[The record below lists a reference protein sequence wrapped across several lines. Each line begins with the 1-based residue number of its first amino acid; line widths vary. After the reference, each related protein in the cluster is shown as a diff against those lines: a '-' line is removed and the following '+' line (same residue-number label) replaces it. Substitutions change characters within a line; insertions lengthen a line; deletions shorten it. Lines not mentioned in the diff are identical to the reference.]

1 MGKNSRKER
10 SRRYKAKLK
19 RDKGLGSCKN
29 RLRVKNKKLTR
40 MVVKRRK
47 DEKAEEISTERTRF
61 VVGELLQVGAITIT
75 NPAQTNHALGRAY
88 PSNYK
93 LADKI

>member
-61 VVGELLQVGAITIT
+61 VVGELGAITVT
-75 NPAQTNHALGRAY
+75 NPAQTNHALGRTY
-88 PSNYK
+88 PQTSS
-93 LADKI
+93 